1 MNYEILNLQT
11 VFLFN
16 HFQLKV
22 NVDSEKMKKF
32 PKIIYLN
39 AREITKIREYFTHS
53 LAISISEIK
62 LNIFLLFQ
70 RYPNDTICF

>member
-1 MNYEILNLQT
+1 MKCI
-11 VFLFN
+11 
-16 HFQLKV
+16 KV
-22 NVDSEKMKKF
+22 DVASEKIQKI

-39 AREITKIREYFTHS
+39 AREITKIRDSQSCHFN
-53 LAISISEIK
+53 IRKK